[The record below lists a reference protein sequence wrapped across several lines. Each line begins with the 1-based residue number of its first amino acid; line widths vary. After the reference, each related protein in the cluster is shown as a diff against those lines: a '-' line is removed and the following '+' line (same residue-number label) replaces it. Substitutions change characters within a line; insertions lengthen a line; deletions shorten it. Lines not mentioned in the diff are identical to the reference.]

1 MLSRHLRFLRRRYII
16 NRVLINFT
24 IALTVDIIFD
34 LTAAAMY
41 ALLGFRMGIPFLFE
55 TLFFIL
61 MLKELSQGSIETF
74 ATMVDD
80 RYGLKDRLYSH
91 VWFSQGN
98 RVSGNMKTA
107 QALETLGSVNFDD
120 LARGMRVRVPWVLLI
135 TLPLFGS
142 LLYLTWSAEYRP
154 PGITTRIITDK
165 IAPPSHPDT
174 PESTGAQTA
183 QTGPGTGPDQ
193 PDRIGE
199 TDLAD
204 GTDPLSGEEVS
215 QQAQD
220 SAGDLGAAPDL
231 SDPDEPGTGSPGTGG
246 SAGGLTRA
254 PESLESNF
262 ESPTAAKPVP
272 PTLAAS
278 AEYSFQEL
286 PDATRFLNLIPGQ
299 GSKSLTRLDPE
310 VISNFE
316 EGIDEF
322 PDRYRQAL
330 QTYYWELKKWSQQ
343 Q

>member
-24 IALTVDIIFD
+24 IALTVDILFD

-55 TLFFIL
+55 TLFFVL
-61 MLKELSQGSIETF
+61 MLRELARGSIETF
-74 ATMVDD
+74 ASMIDSQ
-80 RYGLKDRLYSH
+80 YGLKDRLYSH
-91 VWFSQGN
+91 VWFSQSN
-98 RVSGNMKTA
+98 RVSGNMKAA
-107 QALETLGSVNFDD
+107 QALETLGSVNFED
-120 LARGMRVRVPWVLLI
+120 LARTMRVRVPWTLLI

-142 LLYLTWSAEYRP
+142 LLYLTWNADYRP
-154 PGITTRIITDK
+154 PGITTRIITDQ
-165 IAPPSHPDT
+165 IAPPSHPAIPGT
-174 PESTGAQTA
+174 TGVQTA
-183 QTGPGTGPDQ
+183 QPGPETDPGQ
-193 PDRIGE
+193 SDRTRE
-199 TDLAD
+199 RDLAD
-204 GTDPLSGEEVS
+204 EKDPLSGEAIS
-215 QQAQD
+215 QQEQD
-220 SAGDLGAAPDL
+220 VAVDPEGVPDLG
-231 SDPDEPGTGSPGTGG
+231 DPDEPGTGSPGTGG

-262 ESPTAAKPVP
+262 ESPTAADPVP

-299 GSKSLTRLDPE
+299 GSRSLTRLDPE
-310 VISNFE
+310 VIANFE